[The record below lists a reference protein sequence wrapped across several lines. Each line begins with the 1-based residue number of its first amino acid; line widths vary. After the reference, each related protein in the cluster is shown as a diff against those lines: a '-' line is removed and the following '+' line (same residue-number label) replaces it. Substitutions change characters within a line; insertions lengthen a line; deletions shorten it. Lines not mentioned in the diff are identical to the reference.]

1 MSVGLGL
8 FSLVFLLAGPPGFVL
23 LIRGLLT
30 YRVGQ
35 TPYCAACDYN
45 LTGRVSERCSECGA
59 YLEEPGAIVHGELR
73 RRPRLAVIGGLL
85 LAFGM
90 LSLLVP
96 FLGVDWYRYKPTA
109 WVISD
114 LKSNNQTLANRAWTE
129 LQNRMVRKPLSERQ
143 QNRLISICLDT
154 QAAGKQGGVSS
165 NLIGYL
171 GQSFL
176 SNKLTDQQATLFL
189 EQGLKLD
196 LQVRPRVVLGD
207 PFPCWLN
214 FQLKWGIPMRMILT
228 SEEFTVAGE
237 SWKSPFEI
245 AHETASGTGGEG
257 RGYTLQCPSPGRH
270 RIFNRVRVRLF
281 YYPCLPVQGNV
292 SCGYGDISG
301 RLKIW
306 GNPIY
311 DSTFDLEA
319 FTEILPE
326 EPPDYIKLV
335 NDDSLAEN
343 FRAYVTLD
351 EISFRRGKYRD
362 RRTEE
367 ERMGWNYIS
376 YSERSRESPS
386 PMPYSITA
394 DAYARVAGKE
404 YRIGRA
410 IRGKGHDSIHINIEG
425 LDGEVEPFDAFDLVL
440 RPNPRLARETLDIYE
455 IYNGVIVK
463 EGIKAE
469 FKESER
475 R

>member
-1 MSVGLGL
+1 MVVGIGMFVIGVLLVGLL
-8 FSLVFLLAGPPGFVL
+8 GFVL

-30 YRVGQ
+30 YRVGE
-35 TPYCAACDYN
+35 TPYCAKCDYN
-45 LTGRVSERCSECGA
+45 LTGRVSARCSECGA
-59 YLEEPGAIVHGELR
+59 FLEEPGAIVHGELR
-73 RRPRLAVIGGLL
+73 RRPRSAVIGGLL
-85 LAFGM
+85 LAFAFS
-90 LSLLVP
+90 SLLVP
-96 FLGVDWYRYKPTA
+96 FLGVDWYSYKPTA

-129 LQNRMVRKPLSERQ
+129 LQNRMARQPLSERQ
-143 QNRLISICLDT
+143 HNRLISICLDT
-154 QAAGKQGGVSS
+154 QAAGKQGGISS

-176 SNKLTDQQATLFL
+176 SNNLTEQQATRFL

-196 LQVRPRVVLGD
+196 LKVRPRVVLGD
-207 PFPCWLN
+207 PLPCQLYY
-214 FQLKWGIPMRMILT
+214 QLKWGIPMRMILT
-228 SEEFTVAGE
+228 SEEFTVGE
-237 SWKSPFEI
+237 ESRKSPFEK
-245 AHETASGTGGEG
+245 ACETSSGTGGWG
-257 RGYTLQCPSPGRH
+257 WGYTLQCPSPGRH
-270 RIFNRVRVRLF
+270 RVFSRVRVRLF

-343 FRAYVTLD
+343 LRANVFVEKITFKPD
-351 EISFRRGKYRD
+351 KWRDD
-362 RRTEE
+362 RRKRKYT
-367 ERMGWNYIS
+367 GWCT
-376 YSERSRESPS
+376 SETDQVP
-386 PMPYSITA
+386 PIVPVNILA
-394 DAYARVAGKE
+394 DVYARVAGRE
-404 YRIGRA
+404 YRIGKAEER
-410 IRGKGHDSIHINIEG
+410 KGYNTIDIHIEG
-425 LDGEVEPFDAFDLVL
+425 LDGEVEPFETFDLVL
-440 RPNPRLARETLDIYE
+440 RPNPQLARETLDIYE

-469 FKESER
+469 FEESER